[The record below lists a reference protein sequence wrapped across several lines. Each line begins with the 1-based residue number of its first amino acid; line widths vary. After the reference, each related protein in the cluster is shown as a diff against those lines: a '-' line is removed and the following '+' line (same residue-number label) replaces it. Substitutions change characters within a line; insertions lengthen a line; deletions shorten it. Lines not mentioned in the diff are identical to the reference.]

1 MPWRGKGYRTLV
13 WQSNGPDTM
22 GAFGGVH
29 RLRCISINIVSG
41 ANLVLLDGI

>member
-22 GAFGGVH
+22 GAFGG
-29 RLRCISINIVSG
+29 CIVSD
-41 ANLVLLDGI
+41 AYLLILFLVQI